1 MNYTMSDK
9 KDAGAL
15 GAGMG
20 GAFPNLRDALGEVR
34 FWVRILKEHSLFIS
48 LSLPCSRQN
57 LIAEAQRFYELF
69 QGLQNR
75 VESRTTL
82 DQNLI
87 AELRQAVEAL
97 IAFKHKLM
105 RMLVTCEL
113 RGPLYPLLLDH
124 ITREAVH
131 FLDFLNCRPCSDM
144 LVAILRE
151 QSFFLRIMKEHI
163 EFIISLLDPSER
175 ELLTQ
180 AQASKEVFS
189 DLLETARDLKSM
201 AKARPQSF
209 NRVIQFTET
218 VIQRVT
224 ELRNFKATAHE
235 LAVVCRL
242 LSAIPDPL
250 LIDHVRR
257 EADKFLQELKDMR
270 GLLRR
275 YESC

>member
-1 MNYTMSDK
+1 MSEY

-15 GAGMG
+15 GAGMVG
-20 GAFPNLRDALGEVR
+20 SFPNTRDALNEVR

-48 LSLPCSRQN
+48 LSLPCSRQD

-87 AELRQAVEAL
+87 AELRHAVEAL

-124 ITREAVH
+124 ITREAIH
-131 FLDFLNCRPCSDM
+131 FLDFLNCRPCSDT
-144 LVAILRE
+144 LVAILKE

-175 ELLTQ
+175 ELLAQ

-201 AKARPQSF
+201 ARSRTEHF

-218 VIQRVT
+218 VTQRVT

-235 LAVVCRL
+235 LAVLCRL

-250 LIDHVRR
+250 LLDHVRR

-270 GLLRR
+270 ALLRR
-275 YESC
+275 WECR

>member
-1 MNYTMSDK
+1 MVGS
-9 KDAGAL
+9 
-15 GAGMG
+15 
-20 GAFPNLRDALGEVR
+20 FPNTRDALNEVR

-48 LSLPCSRQN
+48 LSLPCSRQD

-75 VESRTTL
+75 VESKAGL
-82 DQNLI
+82 DQRLVDEI
-87 AELRQAVEAL
+87 RHAVEAL

-124 ITREAVH
+124 ITREAIH
-131 FLDFLNCRPCSDM
+131 FLDFLNCRPCSDT
-144 LVAILRE
+144 LVAILKE

-175 ELLTQ
+175 ELLAQ

-189 DLLETARDLKSM
+189 DLLETARDVKSM
-201 AKARPQSF
+201 ARSRPEHF

-218 VIQRVT
+218 VTQRVT

-235 LAVVCRL
+235 LAVLCRL

-250 LIDHVRR
+250 LLDHVRR

-270 GLLRR
+270 ALLRR
-275 YESC
+275 WECR